1 MMHTIMGLS
10 PASPAAIAISIA
22 LALTDPA
29 NAADTSAIQDPE
41 VRTCIERAIPG
52 HTLKQQLTVQVIDG
66 TNATRESSGV
76 LYWKRGDDGLSK
88 VFFRIEKSAQYQGVA
103 VVMNEVPA
111 GREPTINMYSPELR
125 RERRINSAALAGPLL
140 GTDFSYEDFAQ
151 LQHIGTGGMVKR
163 LADTDSEGHAAY
175 VLETSP
181 DPEVSSYS
189 RIQTTFDKE
198 WCLPMHTEF
207 FAHNGKLLKEMS
219 IDRATVQ
226 KLGDRWAPYRVIMH
240 NHKQNSR
247 TVLVVDS
254 ADVELPI
261 PDSQFS
267 LATLRQG
274 R

>member
-1 MMHTIMGLS
+1 MK
-10 PASPAAIAISIA
+10 ASRNLRLWSA
-22 LALTDPA
+22 LAAVAIMTLMCGNPTD
-29 NAADTSAIQDPE
+29 AADTSAIQDAE
-41 VRTCIERAIPG
+41 VRACIDRAIPG

-66 TNATRESSGV
+66 TDAARESSGV
-76 LYWKRGDDGLSK
+76 LFWKRGDDGLSK

-111 GREPTINMYSPELR
+111 GREPTITMYSPELR

-151 LQHIGTGGMVKR
+151 LQHIGTGGEVKR
-163 LADTDSEGHAAY
+163 LPDADVDGHAAY
-175 VLETSP
+175 VLETTP

-189 RIQTTFDKE
+189 RIQTALDKE
-198 WCLPMHTEF
+198 MCLPMQTQF

-219 IDRATVQ
+219 IDRAAV
-226 KLGDRWAPYRVIMH
+226 KKMGDRWAPYRVAMQ

-254 ADVELPI
+254 AEAEIDI

-267 LATLRQG
+267 NAVLRQG

>member
-1 MMHTIMGLS
+1 MKTTQGFRLWSALVAM
-10 PASPAAIAISIA
+10 ASM
-22 LALTDPA
+22 ALTCGDSVY
-29 NAADTSAIQDPE
+29 AADTSAIKDAE
-41 VRTCIERAIPG
+41 VRACIDRAIPG

-66 TNATRESSGV
+66 TDAARESSGV
-76 LYWKRGDDGLSK
+76 LFWKRGDDGLSN

-103 VVMNEVPA
+103 VVMREVLA

-151 LQHIGTGGMVKR
+151 LQHIGTGGEVNR
-163 LADTDSEGHAAY
+163 LPDADIDGHAAY

-189 RIQTTFDKE
+189 RIQTALDKDM
-198 WCLPMHTEF
+198 CLPMQTQF
-207 FAHNGKLLKEMS
+207 FAHNGKLLKEMY
-219 IDRATVQ
+219 IDRSAVK
-226 KLGDRWAPYRVIMH
+226 KLGDRWAPYRVVMQ

-254 ADVELPI
+254 AEAELEI

-267 LATLRQG
+267 NAVLRQG

>member
-1 MMHTIMGLS
+1 MKTTQGLGLWSALVAMGSMALS
-10 PASPAAIAISIA
+10 CGNTA
-22 LALTDPA
+22 L
-29 NAADTSAIQDPE
+29 AADTSAIQDAE
-41 VRTCIERAIPG
+41 VRACIDRAIPG
-52 HTLKQQLTVQVIDG
+52 HTLKQQLTVQVIDS
-66 TNATRESSGV
+66 TDAARESSGV

-111 GREPTINMYSPELR
+111 GLEPTINMYSPELR

-151 LQHIGTGGMVKR
+151 LQHIGTSGEVKR
-163 LADTDSEGHAAY
+163 LPDADVDGHAAY
-175 VLETSP
+175 VLETTP
-181 DPEVSSYS
+181 DPEASSYS
-189 RIQTTFDKE
+189 RIQTALDKE
-198 WCLPMHTEF
+198 MCLPMQTQF

-219 IDRATVQ
+219 LDRAMVK
-226 KLGDRWAPYRVIMH
+226 KLGERWASYRVVML

-254 ADVELPI
+254 AEADIEI

-267 LATLRQG
+267 NAVLRQG

>member
-1 MMHTIMGLS
+1 MKTTQGLRS
-10 PASPAAIAISIA
+10 GFAIATAASMA
-22 LALTDPA
+22 LASIGTA
-29 NAADTSAIQDPE
+29 CAADTSAIQDAE
-41 VRTCIERAIPG
+41 VRACVERAIPG
-52 HTLKQQLTVQVIDG
+52 HSLKQQLTVQVIDG
-66 TNATRESSGV
+66 TDAARESSGV

-151 LQHIGTGGMVKR
+151 LQHIGTGGQIKR
-163 LADTDSEGHAAY
+163 LADMDIDGHTAY

-181 DPEVSSYS
+181 DPEISSYS
-189 RIQTTFDKE
+189 RIQTALDKE
-198 WCLPMHTEF
+198 LCLPMQTQF

-219 IDRATVQ
+219 IDRAAVK
-226 KLGDRWAPYRVIMH
+226 KLGDRWAPYRVTML

-254 ADVELPI
+254 ADTEVAI
-261 PDSQFS
+261 SDSQFS
-267 LATLRQG
+267 MATLRQG